1 MRHLLLCLSLS
12 IVGCDSG
19 TTVDDGGSDAGTGAD
34 AGTGGDAGS
43 REDAA
48 APSDAGTDGGNDTDG
63 GPAQAS
69 VACSDLPEVIAGG
82 TTDDPYYTA
91 VLVCGSPAEAA
102 CTVRED
108 TDEASCTATGARFL
122 IGYDFT
128 DAAQVRLR
136 SAGWAIDSATA
147 GTIQD
152 VNVRTIPLDAEASV
166 TLRSPA
172 GMLYRATFT
181 VTASGTDTTVSLAS
195 WAAVP

>member
-1 MRHLLLCLSLS
+1 MRLLFFCLSLS
-12 IVGCDSG
+12 IMGCDSG
-19 TTVDDGGSDAGTGAD
+19 TGVTDGGSDAGSASGDGGGSQQD
-34 AGTGGDAGS
+34 AGQDAGPS
-43 REDAA
+43 NATDA
-48 APSDAGTDGGNDTDG
+48 GNDTDG
-63 GPAQAS
+63 GPAPAS
-69 VACSDLPEVIAGG
+69 VACSELPEVIAGG

-108 TDEASCTATGARFL
+108 TNEASCTVTGARFL

-136 SAGWAIDSATA
+136 SAGWTIDSTTA

-166 TLRSPA
+166 TLRSPE

-181 VTASGTDTTVSLAS
+181 VTAGVSDTSVSLAS